1 MTLRQSWAIRGPM
14 SPVEDTGEFSTFSGG
29 KHRRIVNILRWK
41 TPKNFQH
48 SPVGASGCWG
58 QVAASGCKWLLWA
71 SGCKWLQVAASG
83 CKWLL
88 KWLLAASGCSSGCSS
103 GCKWLRGASGCK
115 WLLLPN
121 SKYASYARSLED
133 LANAFG
139 PGIWMFIFQ
148 IWDDFGNASIFYLR
162 HQDSSFRKATFQSW

>member
-1 MTLRQSWAIRGPM
+1 M

-83 CKWLL
+83 CSSGWLAASGCASGCSSGSKWLL
-88 KWLLAASGCSSGCSS
+88 KWLRAQVAASGCFCQIQNTRHMHALWKIWRMLLGQEYGC
-103 GCKWLRGASGCK
+103 L
-115 WLLLPN
+115 
-121 SKYASYARSLED
+121 
-133 LANAFG
+133 F
-139 PGIWMFIFQ
+139 FQ